1 MWIIVGS
8 VVGGLV
14 VIFIMGVVYLRGRRD
29 QPNTPPKPEYHIELP
44 EMTDSG
50 TLNTDPH
57 GGVVSPESI
66 ADFHGQDRSSKPVP
80 PPPAATTANGGRAEP
95 HPTKKQKIDPFGAP
109 SVSTLSC
116 VHSDRLNRSEVE
128 EFPSLTFEKEN
139 PDVQYLPHHIVNV
152 SFNGNENESEIT
164 TREEFPAISSSLDTL
179 SVSTSSCEMCGG
191 EGGMGGH
198 AGNEQ
203 HDFHMLDSFDING
216 DILEID
222 DQVVPSLD
230 NFTANVTTHV
240 PYTDK
245 DVLLGRGGMINAHH
259 GNKIFRDLIKERKS
273 KYLQCTTNSKKKDI
287 CLDVICNIEQDG
299 GHFLKKSPRGN
310 EWDIASP
317 EEVKNKISQ
326 ALREKSGQ
334 RNGTKKR
341 KLFRK

>member
-1 MWIIVGS
+1 MNLIG
-8 VVGGLV
+8 
-14 VIFIMGVVYLRGRRD
+14 
-29 QPNTPPKPEYHIELP
+29 
-44 EMTDSG
+44 
-50 TLNTDPH
+50 
-57 GGVVSPESI
+57 
-66 ADFHGQDRSSKPVP
+66 SSKPVP

-95 HPTKKQKIDPFGAP
+95 HPAKKTKVDPFGAP
-109 SVSTLSC
+109 FVSTLSC

-139 PDVQYLPHHIVNV
+139 PDVQYLPHHIVDV
-152 SFNGNENESEIT
+152 SFNEIENESEIT
-164 TREEFPAISSSLDTL
+164 TREVKFPATSSWPDTL

-203 HDFHMLDSFDING
+203 HDLHMLDSFDIYG
-216 DILEID
+216 DIPEID
-222 DQVVPSLD
+222 DQVLPLD
-230 NFTANVTTHV
+230 DLRMPTLAANVTTHV

-299 GHFLKKSPRGN
+299 GHFLKRSPRGN

-317 EEVKNKISQ
+317 EVVKNKISQ

-341 KLFRK
+341 K